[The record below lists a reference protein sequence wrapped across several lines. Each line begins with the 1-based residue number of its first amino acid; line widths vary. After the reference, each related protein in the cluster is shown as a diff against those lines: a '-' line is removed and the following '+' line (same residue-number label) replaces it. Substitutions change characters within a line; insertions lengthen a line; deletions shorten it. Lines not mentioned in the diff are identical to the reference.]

1 MGPVLGHLRGPD
13 HETEFGFGFSDL
25 ENPIGRDENVI
36 FTEIELFSKN
46 AGVSPAPG
54 TFGPFGHILR

>member
-1 MGPVLGHLRGPD
+1 MGPFLGHLRGPD

-36 FTEIELFSKN
+36 FTEIDFSPKMLEFLQPLELL
-46 AGVSPAPG
+46 ALL
-54 TFGPFGHILR
+54 GHILR